1 MTIASRSLA
10 LAGGAALLVGVLGA
24 GIAVGAGA
32 SAGSAATIS
41 TAAPGAA
48 AASAATD
55 PTADAVDAALAAF
68 DQAGTAG
75 PAGLAA
81 PGATAQPATRLGQRI
96 LRFARWK
103 QLVHATLTVNRPGA
117 RIQTFNL
124 DHGTITALT
133 AGSMT
138 LAEAGGS
145 SVTLTTDTTTR
156 VRKDRAKATLA
167 DLRSGDEVVAVS
179 LVGGTGTPR
188 AILVVVP
195 PGRVHDHDSEGLT
208 PAREAQVRRCG
219 PPTRQRVPGGPARY
233 RAGHGT

>member
-1 MTIASRSLA
+1 MTIVSRSLA

-32 SAGSAATIS
+32 SAGSAATSS

-48 AASAATD
+48 ATGAASLSGATD
-55 PTADAVDAALAAF
+55 PTAAAADAALAAF
-68 DQAGTAG
+68 DQAGTTG

-96 LRFARWK
+96 RRFARWK
-103 QLVHATLTVNRPGA
+103 QLVHATVTVNRPGA
-117 RIQTFNL
+117 GIQTFNL

-138 LAEAGGS
+138 VAEAGGA

-156 VRKDRAKATLA
+156 VRKDGKKATLA
-167 DLRSGDEVVAVS
+167 DLRSGNDVVVVS
-179 LVGGTGTPR
+179 LVGGTGTSR

-195 PGRVHDHDSEGLT
+195 PAAPTSTT
-208 PAREAQVRRCG
+208 PKG
-219 PPTRQRVPGGPARY
+219 
-233 RAGHGT
+233 

>member
-55 PTADAVDAALAAF
+55 PTVDAVDAALAAF
-68 DQAGTAG
+68 DQAGTTG

-81 PGATAQPATRLGQRI
+81 PGATAQPATRLGQR
-96 LRFARWK
+96 LRQFARWK
-103 QLVHATLTVNRPGA
+103 QLVHATVTVNRPGA
-117 RIQTFNL
+117 GIQAFNL

-133 AGSMT
+133 AGSLT
-138 LAEAGGS
+138 IAEAGGS

-156 VRKDRAKATLA
+156 VRKDGKKATLA
-167 DLRSGDEVVAVS
+167 DLRSGNEVVVVS

-188 AILVVVP
+188 ANLVVVP
-195 PGRVHDHDSEGLT
+195 PAAPTSTT
-208 PAREAQVRRCG
+208 P
-219 PPTRQRVPGGPARY
+219 
-233 RAGHGT
+233 

>member
-68 DQAGTAG
+68 DQAGTTG
-75 PAGLAA
+75 PGGLAA
-81 PGATAQPATRLGQRI
+81 PGATAQPATRLGQR
-96 LRFARWK
+96 LRQFARWK
-103 QLVHATLTVNRPGA
+103 QLVHATVTVNRPGA
-117 RIQTFNL
+117 GIQAFNL

-133 AGSMT
+133 AGSLT
-138 LAEAGGS
+138 IAEAGGS

-156 VRKDRAKATLA
+156 VRKDGKKATLA
-167 DLRSGDEVVAVS
+167 DLRSGNEVVVVS

-188 AILVVVP
+188 ANLVVVP
-195 PGRVHDHDSEGLT
+195 PAAPTSTT
-208 PAREAQVRRCG
+208 P
-219 PPTRQRVPGGPARY
+219 
-233 RAGHGT
+233 

>member
-55 PTADAVDAALAAF
+55 PTVDAVDAALAAF
-68 DQAGTAG
+68 DQAGTTG

-81 PGATAQPATRLGQRI
+81 PGATAQPATRLGQR
-96 LRFARWK
+96 LRQFARWK
-103 QLVHATLTVNRPGA
+103 QLVHATVTVNRPGA
-117 RIQTFNL
+117 GIQAFNL

-133 AGSMT
+133 AGSLT
-138 LAEAGGS
+138 VAEAGGS
-145 SVTLTTDTTTR
+145 TVTLTTDTTTR
-156 VRKDRAKATLA
+156 VRKDGKKATLA
-167 DLRSGDEVVAVS
+167 DLRSGNEVVVVS

-188 AILVVVP
+188 ANLVVVP
-195 PGRVHDHDSEGLT
+195 PAAPTSTT
-208 PAREAQVRRCG
+208 P
-219 PPTRQRVPGGPARY
+219 
-233 RAGHGT
+233 

>member
-68 DQAGTAG
+68 DQAGTTG

-81 PGATAQPATRLGQRI
+81 PGATAQPATRLGQR
-96 LRFARWK
+96 LRQFARWK
-103 QLVHATLTVNRPGA
+103 QLVHATVTVNRPGA
-117 RIQTFNL
+117 GIQKFNL

-133 AGSMT
+133 VGSMT
-138 LAEAGGS
+138 VAETGGS

-156 VRKDRAKATLA
+156 VRKDGKKATLA
-167 DLRSGDEVVAVS
+167 DTRSGNEIVVVS

-188 AILVVVP
+188 AILVVIP
-195 PGRVHDHDSEGLT
+195 PAAPTSTT
-208 PAREAQVRRCG
+208 PKG
-219 PPTRQRVPGGPARY
+219 
-233 RAGHGT
+233 

>member
-1 MTIASRSLA
+1 MTIVSRSLA

-68 DQAGTAG
+68 DQVGTTG

-81 PGATAQPATRLGQRI
+81 PGATAQPATRLGQR
-96 LRFARWK
+96 LRQFARWK
-103 QLVHATLTVNRPGA
+103 QLVHATVTVNRPGA
-117 RIQTFNL
+117 GIQTFNL

-133 AGSMT
+133 AGSLT
-138 LAEAGGS
+138 VAEAGGS
-145 SVTLTTDTTTR
+145 TVTLTTDTTTR
-156 VRKDRAKATLA
+156 VRKDGKKATLA
-167 DLRSGDEVVAVS
+167 DLRSGNDVVVVS
-179 LVGGTGTPR
+179 LVGGTGTSR

-195 PGRVHDHDSEGLT
+195 PAAPTSTT
-208 PAREAQVRRCG
+208 PKG
-219 PPTRQRVPGGPARY
+219 
-233 RAGHGT
+233 

>member
-1 MTIASRSLA
+1 MTIASRSLS

-68 DQAGTAG
+68 HQAGTTG

-81 PGATAQPATRLGQRI
+81 PGATAQPATRLGQR
-96 LRFARWK
+96 LRQFARWK
-103 QLVHATLTVNRPGA
+103 QLVHATVTVNRPGA
-117 RIQTFNL
+117 GIQAFNL
-124 DHGTITALT
+124 DHGAITALT
-133 AGSMT
+133 AGSLT
-138 LAEAGGS
+138 VAEAGGS
-145 SVTLTTDTTTR
+145 TVTLTTDTTTR
-156 VRKDRAKATLA
+156 VRKDGKKATLG
-167 DLRSGDEVVAVS
+167 DLRSGNEVVVVS

-188 AILVVVP
+188 ANLVVVP
-195 PGRVHDHDSEGLT
+195 PAAPTSTT
-208 PAREAQVRRCG
+208 P
-219 PPTRQRVPGGPARY
+219 
-233 RAGHGT
+233 

>member
-1 MTIASRSLA
+1 MTLASRSLA

-24 GIAVGAGA
+24 GIAIGAGA
-32 SAGSAATIS
+32 SAGSAATTS

-55 PTADAVDAALAAF
+55 PTADAVAAALAAF
-68 DQAGTAG
+68 DQAGNTD

-81 PGATAQPATRLGQRI
+81 PGTAAQPATRLGERI
-96 LRFARWK
+96 RRFARWK
-103 QLVHATLTVNRPGA
+103 QLVHATLTVDRPVAG
-117 RIQTFNL
+117 IQTFDL

-156 VRKDRAKATLA
+156 VRKDGAKATLA

-179 LVGGTGTPR
+179 LVGGTGTAH
-188 AILVVVP
+188 AILVAVP
-195 PGRVHDHDSEGLT
+195 PGASTGTT
-208 PAREAQVRRCG
+208 PQG
-219 PPTRQRVPGGPARY
+219 
-233 RAGHGT
+233 

>member
-32 SAGSAATIS
+32 LAGSAATS
-41 TAAPGAA
+41 SAAAPGAAPGAAATGAVAPGTASSSAAPGAA

-68 DQAGTAG
+68 DQAGTTG

-81 PGATAQPATRLGQRI
+81 PGATAQPATRLGQR
-96 LRFARWK
+96 LRQFARWK
-103 QLVHATLTVNRPGA
+103 QLVHATVTVNRPGA
-117 RIQTFNL
+117 GIQTFNL
-124 DHGTITALT
+124 DHGTVTALT
-133 AGSMT
+133 AGSLT
-138 LAEAGGS
+138 VAEAGGS

-156 VRKDRAKATLA
+156 VRKDGKKATLT
-167 DLRSGDEVVAVS
+167 DLRSGNEVVVVS

-188 AILVVVP
+188 AILVVIP
-195 PGRVHDHDSEGLT
+195 PAAPTSTT
-208 PAREAQVRRCG
+208 PKG
-219 PPTRQRVPGGPARY
+219 
-233 RAGHGT
+233 

>member
-1 MTIASRSLA
+1 MTIVSRSLA

-32 SAGSAATIS
+32 SAGSAATSS

-48 AASAATD
+48 SSSAATD
-55 PTADAVDAALAAF
+55 ATAAAADAALAAF
-68 DQAGTAG
+68 DQAGTTG

-96 LRFARWK
+96 RRFARWK
-103 QLVHATLTVNRPGA
+103 QLVHATVTVNRPSAG
-117 RIQTFNL
+117 IQTFNL

-138 LAEAGGS
+138 VAEAGGS

-156 VRKDRAKATLA
+156 VRKDGKKATLA
-167 DLRSGDEVVAVS
+167 DLRSGNEIVVVS
-179 LVGGTGTPR
+179 LVGGTGTSGVV
-188 AILVVVP
+188 LVVVP
-195 PGRVHDHDSEGLT
+195 PAVST
-208 PAREAQVRRCG
+208 PTT
-219 PPTRQRVPGGPARY
+219 P
-233 RAGHGT
+233 

>member
-1 MTIASRSLA
+1 MTIVSRSLA

-32 SAGSAATIS
+32 SAGSAATSS
-41 TAAPGAA
+41 TAAPAAA

-55 PTADAVDAALAAF
+55 PTADDPTAAAADAALAAF
-68 DQAGTAG
+68 DQAGSTG

-81 PGATAQPATRLGQRI
+81 PDATAQPATRLGQR
-96 LRFARWK
+96 LRQFARWK
-103 QLVHATLTVNRPGA
+103 QLVHAMVTVNRPGA
-117 RIQTFNL
+117 GIQTFNL

-138 LAEAGGS
+138 VAEAGGS

-156 VRKDRAKATLA
+156 VRKDGKKATLA
-167 DLRSGDEVVAVS
+167 DLRPGNEIVVVS

-188 AILVVVP
+188 ANLIVVP
-195 PGRVHDHDSEGLT
+195 PPAPTSTT
-208 PAREAQVRRCG
+208 PKG
-219 PPTRQRVPGGPARY
+219 
-233 RAGHGT
+233 

>member
-68 DQAGTAG
+68 DQAGTTG

-96 LRFARWK
+96 RRFARWK
-103 QLVHATLTVNRPGA
+103 QLVHATVTVNRPSAG
-117 RIQTFNL
+117 IQTFNL

-138 LAEAGGS
+138 VAEAGGS

-156 VRKDRAKATLA
+156 VRKDGKKATLA
-167 DLRSGDEVVAVS
+167 DLRSGNEIVVVS
-179 LVGGTGTPR
+179 LVGGTGTSGVV
-188 AILVVVP
+188 LVVVP
-195 PGRVHDHDSEGLT
+195 PAAST
-208 PAREAQVRRCG
+208 PTT
-219 PPTRQRVPGGPARY
+219 P
-233 RAGHGT
+233 

>member
-1 MTIASRSLA
+1 MTIVSRSLA

-32 SAGSAATIS
+32 SAGSAATSS
-41 TAAPGAA
+41 TATPGAAATGAVAPGAA
-48 AASAATD
+48 SLSAATD
-55 PTADAVDAALAAF
+55 PTAAAAHAALAAF
-68 DQAGTAG
+68 DQAGTTG

-96 LRFARWK
+96 RRFARWK
-103 QLVHATLTVNRPGA
+103 QLVHATVTVNRPGA
-117 RIQTFNL
+117 GIQTFNL

-138 LAEAGGS
+138 VAEAGGA

-156 VRKDRAKATLA
+156 VRKDGKKATLA
-167 DLRSGDEVVAVS
+167 DLRSGNDVVVVS
-179 LVGGTGTPR
+179 LVGGTGTSR

-195 PGRVHDHDSEGLT
+195 PAAPTSTT
-208 PAREAQVRRCG
+208 PKG
-219 PPTRQRVPGGPARY
+219 
-233 RAGHGT
+233 